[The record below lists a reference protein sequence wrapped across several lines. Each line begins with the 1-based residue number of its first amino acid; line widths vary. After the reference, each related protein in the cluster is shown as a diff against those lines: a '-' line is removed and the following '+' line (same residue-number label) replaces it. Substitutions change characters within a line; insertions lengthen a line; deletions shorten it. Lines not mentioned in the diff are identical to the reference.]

1 MHKVLEP
8 AGWAPPIGYANGVA
22 AKGRNVYIAGQIGWN
37 AQQKFETLDLA
48 KQFGQALE
56 NILAVLAEAG
66 GKAEHICRMTCFC
79 TDKAEYL
86 ASRKAIG
93 AEWKR
98 VIGRHFPTMSMI
110 FVVALLDEG
119 AKVEIEATAVVPE

>member
-1 MHKVLEP
+1 LHKRLEP

-22 AKGRNVYIAGQIGWN
+22 AKGRNVYVAGQIGWN
-37 AQQKFETLDLA
+37 AQQKFETFDLA
-48 KQFGQALE
+48 KQFGKALE

-93 AEWKR
+93 AEWRR
-98 VIGRHFPTMSMI
+98 VMGRHFPAMSMI

>member
-1 MHKVLEP
+1 MNQRLEP
-8 AGWAPPIGYANGVA
+8 AGWAPPVGYANGIA

-37 AQQKFETLDLA
+37 AQQKFETMDLA
-48 KQFGQALE
+48 GQFGKALE

-79 TDKAEYL
+79 TDKDEYL
-86 ASRKAIG
+86 AKRKAIG

-98 VIGRHFPTMSMI
+98 VIGKHFPAMSMI

-119 AKVEIEATAVVPE
+119 AKVEIEATAVVPD

>member
-1 MHKVLEP
+1 LHKRLEP

-22 AKGRNVYIAGQIGWN
+22 AKGRNVYVAGQIGWN
-37 AQQKFETLDLA
+37 AQQIFETFDLA
-48 KQFGQALE
+48 KQFGKALE

-98 VIGRHFPTMSMI
+98 VMGRHFPAMSMI

>member
-1 MHKVLEP
+1 MHKRLEP

-22 AKGRNVYIAGQIGWN
+22 AKGRNVYVAGQIGWN
-37 AQQKFETLDLA
+37 AQQIFETFDLA
-48 KQFGQALE
+48 KQFGKALE

-98 VIGRHFPTMSMI
+98 VMGRHFPAMSMI

>member
-8 AGWAPPIGYANGVA
+8 AGWAPPIGYANGIA